1 MTEASEEPALD
12 SLCWRSFITQ
22 RRPKTFTM
30 LSPGWQDGR
39 WGEGVIRFRRC
50 LREIETSFC
59 LHTVF
64 LSASMCFFFQF
75 APLFCLLLTPLLA
88 LSLCIM
94 WRFHS
99 GYNSSNRR
107 WPVGN
112 ATSLYVSSHALTRM
126 HLL

>member
-1 MTEASEEPALD
+1 MTEALEEPALD
-12 SLCWRSFITQ
+12 SLCWRRDVQ
-22 RRPKTFTM
+22 KTFTM
-30 LSPGWQDGR
+30 VPPGWQDGR
-39 WGEGVIRFRRC
+39 LGEGVIRFRRC

-64 LSASMCFFFQF
+64 LSALMCFSPF
-75 APLFCLLLTPLLA
+75 APLFCLLA

-112 ATSLYVSSHALTRM
+112 ATSLYVSFSSHAFTRM